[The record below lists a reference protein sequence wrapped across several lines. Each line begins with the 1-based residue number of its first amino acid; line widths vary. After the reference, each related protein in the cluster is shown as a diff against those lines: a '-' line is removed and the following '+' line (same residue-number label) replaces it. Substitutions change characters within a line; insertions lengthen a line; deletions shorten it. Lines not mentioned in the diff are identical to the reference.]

1 MKDIYLDS
9 SCFQHENLI
18 CNGIKMNRV
27 KERIKRELK
36 NWKVWEMI
44 WLFVATIVIMGVS
57 IYWKDSIISILAAL
71 TGIWCVIL
79 TGKGKLS
86 SFWFGTINTV
96 LYAIIAWK
104 ACYWG
109 EVMLNLIYYVPMNF
123 VGIYMWSKNMD
134 KETNEVIKKRLS
146 FKNSIIA
153 YMLVIAGT
161 IGYGV
166 VLKILN
172 GTLPFV
178 DSMSTVF
185 SIFAQ
190 FLCVKR
196 YMEQWIL
203 WIVVD
208 VVTVIMWIYAFIN
221 NTGDM
226 ATVLM
231 WSIYLINAIFMFI
244 KWRKSTEE

>member
-1 MKDIYLDS
+1 MDKL
-9 SCFQHENLI
+9 
-18 CNGIKMNRV
+18 KRV
-27 KERIKRELK
+27 MKRELTG
-36 NWKVWEMI
+36 WKKWEVV
-44 WLFVATIVIMGVS
+44 WLFIATAVILGVS
-57 IYWKDSIISILAAL
+57 IFWKDSAIGIMAAL

-86 SFWFGTINTV
+86 SFWVGTVNTV
-96 LYAIIAWK
+96 LYAIVAWK
-104 ACYWG
+104 ARYWG

-134 KETNEVIKKRLS
+134 KQTEEVLKKRLS
-146 FKNSIIA
+146 RKNSIIA
-153 YMLVIAGT
+153 YGCVIVGT
-161 IGYGV
+161 VGYGV
-166 VLKILN
+166 VLKFLN

-196 YMEQWIL
+196 YMEQWVL
-203 WIVVD
+203 WIIVD
-208 VVTVIMWIYAFIN
+208 VVTVIMWGYAFVN
-221 NTGDM
+221 GTGDM

-231 WSIYLINAIFMFI
+231 WSIYLINAIIMLL
-244 KWRKSTEE
+244 KWAKDAKKNCL